1 MSKLSG
7 YSRPQVQELVGRLR
21 EPRRFIQVVAGS
33 RQVGKT
39 TLVEQ
44 AARESG
50 RPTRYASADEPTL
63 RGVQWLEQQWEVG
76 RSLASEAGAE
86 GALLVL
92 DEVQK
97 IPGWSEA
104 VKYLWDADTRAGRP
118 LKVVVLGSA
127 PLLVQRGLGDSLAG
141 RFEMLRLPHW
151 SFGEMR
157 AAFGWSLEQYVF
169 YGAYP
174 GAAPLI
180 RQPERWVRYVR
191 DALIEPIISRD
202 VLLLSRVD
210 KPALLR
216 RLLELACAYSG
227 QILSYTKMLG
237 QLQDAGN
244 TTTLAHY
251 LDLLSGAGLVTG
263 LQKYAAG
270 VARRRASSPKLQV
283 FNTALIAAQAGRT
296 LKEARG
302 DRAFWGRLVE
312 SAVGAHLAN
321 AAARG
326 DCETYYWRERNR
338 EVDFVVRAGNRL
350 VAIEVKSGRT
360 AGALPGMAAFSEAF
374 RPTRKLLVGG
384 DGIDVETF
392 LLRPVGDWLAP

>member
-1 MSKLSG
+1 MSKSSS
-7 YSRPQVQELVGRLR
+7 YSRPQTQELVQQLR
-21 EPRRFIQVVAGS
+21 EPHRFIQVVAGS

-39 TLVEQ
+39 TLAEQ
-44 AARESG
+44 AARQSG
-50 RPTRYASADEPTL
+50 LPTRYASADEPSL
-63 RGVQWLEQQWEVG
+63 RGVQWIEQQWEAA
-76 RSLASEAGAE
+76 RSLADGADAD

-97 IPGWSEA
+97 VTGWSET
-104 VKYLWDADTRAGRP
+104 VKRLWDADTRTGRP
-118 LKVVVLGSA
+118 LKAVLLGSA
-127 PLLVQRGLGDSLAG
+127 PLLVERGLSESLAG

-151 SFGEMR
+151 SFAEMR
-157 AAFGWSLEQYVF
+157 AAFGWSLEQYLF

-180 RQPERWVRYVR
+180 RQPDRWARYVR
-191 DALIEPIISRD
+191 DSLIEPILSRD

-216 RLLELACAYSG
+216 RVLELGCAYSG
-227 QILSYTKMLG
+227 QILSYNKMLG

-244 TTTLAHY
+244 ATTLAHY

-263 LQKYAAG
+263 LQKYAGGA
-270 VARRRASSPKLQV
+270 ARRRASSPKLQV
-283 FNTALIAAQAGRT
+283 FNTALITAQAGTT
-296 LKEARG
+296 LKQARE
-302 DRAFWGRLVE
+302 DRTFWGRLVE

-321 AAARG
+321 AAATG
-326 DCETYYWRERNR
+326 DCQAGYWRERNR
-338 EVDFVVRAGNRL
+338 EVDFVVRAGDRL
-350 VAIEVKSGRT
+350 VAIEVKSGRAT
-360 AGALPGMAAFSEAF
+360 DTLAGMAAFSEAF

-392 LLRPVGDWLAP
+392 LSKPVRDWLKP

>member
-1 MSKLSG
+1 MSKSSP
-7 YSRPQVQELVGRLR
+7 YSRPQTQELVQRLR

-39 TLVEQ
+39 TLAERV
-44 AARESG
+44 ARQSG
-50 RPTRYASADEPTL
+50 LPTRYASADEPSL
-63 RGVQWLEQQWEVG
+63 RGVQWIEQQWEAA
-76 RSLASEAGAE
+76 RSLADGADAD

-97 IPGWSEA
+97 VTGWSET
-104 VKYLWDADTRAGRP
+104 VKRLWDADTRTGRP
-118 LKVVVLGSA
+118 LKAVLLGSA
-127 PLLVQRGLGDSLAG
+127 PLLVERGLSESLAG

-151 SFGEMR
+151 SFAEMR
-157 AAFGWSLEQYVF
+157 AAFGWSLEQYLF

-180 RQPERWVRYVR
+180 RQPDRWARYVR
-191 DALIEPIISRD
+191 DSLIEPILSRD

-216 RLLELACAYSG
+216 RVLELGCAYSG
-227 QILSYTKMLG
+227 QILSYNKMLG

-244 TTTLAHY
+244 ATTLAHY

-263 LQKYAAG
+263 LQKYAGGA
-270 VARRRASSPKLQV
+270 ARRRSSSPKLQV
-283 FNTALIAAQAGRT
+283 FNTALITAQAGTT
-296 LKEARG
+296 LKQARE
-302 DRAFWGRLVE
+302 DRTFWGRLVE
-312 SAVGAHLAN
+312 SAIGAHLAN
-321 AAARG
+321 AAATG
-326 DCETYYWRERNR
+326 DCQAHYWRERNR

-350 VAIEVKSGRT
+350 VAIEVKSGRAT
-360 AGALPGMAAFSEAF
+360 DTLAGMAAFSEAF

-392 LLRPVGDWLAP
+392 LSKPVGDWLKP